1 MFKNEDIKTISKAS
15 DIVEV
20 IMEYSQLHKKRELFY
35 TSCPF
40 CKEKSQSFIVYPKK
54 QQFHCFSCGRG
65 GNVFSFVMQ
74 SLNCS
79 FEKAVEVLAVRA
91 ALPVPTKADESTI
104 QEKMRRMYQ
113 INDLACAFFY
123 QRGRSDERLMKY
135 LKKERKLSDATVKA
149 FQLGLSGPY
158 GCELYKYLRSKGCS
172 NEELLESGLIGYQ
185 AEQREYYDKF
195 WDRVMFP
202 IFNEQ
207 RKIVG
212 FGGRAFGDKKPKY
225 INSVETII
233 FDKSHEL
240 YGLGAAKT
248 KGKAF
253 ILCEG
258 YVDVISMHQAGFTS
272 AVASLGTSLTY
283 SQAKIIREY
292 TNKVYIAYDSD
303 EPGIKAASRA
313 VQILESVGLKVAVI
327 STSPYKDVDEL
338 LKSDDKDYSEMKARL
353 DNAIDGKTFLIKQ
366 LKENNAENLY
376 EEIVNIIV

>member
-1 MFKNEDIKTISKAS
+1 MFKNADIKTISKAS

-20 IMEYSQLHKKRELFY
+20 IMEYSQLHKSRGLY
-35 TSCPF
+35 YASCPF
-40 CKEKSQSFIVYPKK
+40 CKEKSQSFIVYPQK

-79 FEKAVEVLAVRA
+79 FEKAVEILAIRS
-91 ALPVPTKADESTI
+91 ALPVPAQVDESVV

-113 INDLACAFFY
+113 INELACAFFY

-135 LKKERKLSDATVKA
+135 LKGERKLSDATIKT
-149 FQLGLSGPY
+149 FQLGLSGQY
-158 GCELYKYLRSKGCS
+158 GCELYRYLRSKGCT
-172 NEELLESGLIGYQ
+172 NEELLESGLVGYQ
-185 AEQREYYDKF
+185 AEQGEYYDKF

-240 YGLGAAKT
+240 YGLNAAKT

-258 YVDVISMHQAGFTS
+258 YVDVISMHQAGFAS

-303 EPGIKAASRA
+303 EPGVKAATRA
-313 VQILESVGLKVAVI
+313 VQILESVGLKAAVI
-327 STSPYKDVDEL
+327 STAPYKDVDEL
-338 LKSDDKDYSEMKARL
+338 LKTDDNNYSEMKTRL
-353 DNAIDGKTFLIKQ
+353 DNAIDGRAFLIKQ
-366 LKENNAENLY
+366 LEKSNAKNLY
-376 EEIVNIIV
+376 EEIVNVIV